1 MHDIERSLRSRW
13 SEIHQDPA
21 RKISLPVA
29 PSVGRSISRIGR
41 PIVLSLRLEM
51 AALTLPPPSTSSFYP
66 LLSLPSPP
74 PLSPF
79 FSSSVSHFSLSFSPP
94 NHTTKV
100 CHTSSS
106 TFYLLYWNV
115 AFNLTYVLANRL
127 GRYKSDAAVGDIMER
142 NVIPD
147 RVSE

>member
-1 MHDIERSLRSRW
+1 MHDIERSLQSRW

-21 RKISLPVA
+21 RKISLPV
-29 PSVGRSISRIGR
+29 GRLISRIGR

-51 AALTLPPPSTSSFYP
+51 AALPLPPSTSSFYP

-127 GRYKSDAAVGDIMER
+127 GRYKSDAAVVDIMER